1 LAGPASGWDSPVE
14 PRRAPLYGEHNEE
27 VLRDLAGY
35 TPEEVQALR
44 DKGVITCQ

>member
-1 LAGPASGWDSPVE
+1 
-14 PRRAPLYGEHNEE
+14 

-44 DKGVITCQ
+44 DKGVITQGY